1 MAQEAIAFAA
11 PTTEEMTSTV
21 VGVGAGLATGGVAG
35 LMTKI
40 APQFGVV
47 SPILT
52 WGMLLVAPVVGA
64 FGALFTKGI
73 LRDACVGIA
82 AGGAGALGYCVPG
95 LLPELGLARGGGQLS
110 AEQRAALA
118 AGNKVKQLPP
128 GPLYAPQRA
137 QAMAAVGVG
146 LGYE

>member
-1 MAQEAIAFAA
+1 MPPQEAIAFAA

-52 WGMLLVAPVVGA
+52 WGMLLVAPVVGV
-64 FGALFTKGI
+64 FGALFTRGI
-73 LRDACVGIA
+73 LRDACVGVA

-95 LLPELGLARGGGQLS
+95 LLPELGLTRPGGGGQLTPG
-110 AEQRAALA
+110 QIAAR
-118 AGNKVKQLPP
+118 NKIKQLPP
-128 GPLYAPQRA
+128 GPLNAPQRA
-137 QAMAAVGVG
+137 QAMAAVGI
-146 LGYE
+146 GYE

>member
-1 MAQEAIAFAA
+1 MAQEFAIAA

-21 VGVGAGLATGGVAG
+21 VGVGAGLATGGAAG
-35 LMTKI
+35 LMAKI

-95 LLPELGLARGGGQLS
+95 LLPELGLTRPAGGGQLTP
-110 AEQRAALA
+110 EQLA
-118 AGNKVKQLPP
+118 ARARIKQLPP
-128 GPLYAPQRA
+128 GPLGAPQRA

>member
-1 MAQEAIAFAA
+1 MGQEAIAFAA

-21 VGVGAGLATGGVAG
+21 VGVGTGLATGGAAG
-35 LMTKI
+35 LMAKI
-40 APQFGVV
+40 APEFGIV

-52 WGMLLVAPVVGA
+52 WGMLLVAPVVGV
-64 FGALFTKGI
+64 FGALFTRGI

-82 AGGAGALGYCVPG
+82 AGGAGALGYCVPA
-95 LLPELGLARGGGQLS
+95 LLPELGLAKGRLS

-118 AGNKVKQLPP
+118 AGNKVKQLPA
-128 GPLYAPQRA
+128 GPLAAPQRA
-137 QAMAAVGVG
+137 QAQVAVG

>member
-1 MAQEAIAFAA
+1 MGPEAIAFAA

-21 VGVGAGLATGGVAG
+21 VGVGAGLATGGAAG

-52 WGMLLVAPVVGA
+52 WGMLLVAPVVGV

-95 LLPELGLARGGGQLS
+95 LLPELGILRPAGGGQGQLTPGRS
-110 AEQRAALA
+110 
-118 AGNKVKQLPP
+118 VKQLPP
-128 GPLYAPQRA
+128 GPLNAPQRA
-137 QAMAAVGVG
+137 QAMAAVGI
-146 LGYE
+146 GYE

>member
-1 MAQEAIAFAA
+1 MAQEFAIAT

-52 WGMLLVAPVVGA
+52 WGMLLVAPVVGV

-95 LLPELGLARGGGQLS
+95 LLPELGLAKGGGQGQLGAS
-110 AEQRAALA
+110 PR
-118 AGNKVKQLPP
+118 VKQLMA
-128 GPLYAPQRA
+128 GPLAAPQRA

>member
-21 VGVGAGLATGGVAG
+21 VGVGTGLATGGAAG
-35 LMTKI
+35 LMAKI
-40 APQFGVV
+40 APEFGIV

-52 WGMLLVAPVVGA
+52 WGMLLVAPVVGV
-64 FGALFTKGI
+64 FGALFTRGI

-82 AGGAGALGYCVPG
+82 AGGAGALGYCIPA
-95 LLPELGLARGGGQLS
+95 LLPELGLARRGGGQLT
-110 AEQRAALA
+110 AEQRAALV
-118 AGNKVKQLPP
+118 AGRKVKELPP
-128 GPLYAPQRA
+128 GPLNAPQRA
-137 QAMAAVGVG
+137 QAQVSVG